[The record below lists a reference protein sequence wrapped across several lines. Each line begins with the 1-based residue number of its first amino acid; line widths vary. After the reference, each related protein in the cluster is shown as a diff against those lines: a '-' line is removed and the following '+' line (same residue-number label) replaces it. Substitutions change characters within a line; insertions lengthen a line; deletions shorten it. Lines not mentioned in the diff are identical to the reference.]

1 MAMAKE
7 TRLKNRIIL
16 KSILLLLWTVFESQ
30 KRAIQNAQLP

>member
-16 KSILLLLWTVFESQ
+16 KSILSLLWTVFEDQ
-30 KRAIQNAQLP
+30 KRAVQNVQLP